1 MMKTRQEKRFG
12 FLILDQQDFYLI
24 LHWTEVDEFWHGRTF
39 FKMPWR
45 VLLFFE
51 SCACILKKNF
61 WLSSLAFSKNHSS
74 ETDKAMFIGQ
84 DLNLVVE
91 VSIDI
96 TVLLGIEPRD
106 KVLAQIMIFWNDFN
120 YWSNFLN

>member
-1 MMKTRQEKRFG
+1 MMKTQWKKG
-12 FLILDQQDFYLI
+12 SVFLFWINRIFISSSIEPRLMSSDF
-24 LHWTEVDEFWHGRTF
+24 RTF
-39 FKMPWR
+39 FQNAL
-45 VLLFFE
+45 VCTFQ
-51 SCACILKKNF
+51 SCACILKKLS
-61 WLSSLAFSKNHSS
+61 WLSFLAFSKNHSS